1 MRAGSSL
8 PTTFPI
14 TADACRLAKCLERHG
29 DRVQYSVFVVDASPA
44 RMARLRNDMSMIIV
58 AAQDSLLFC
67 DLGLVQNVDDGR
79 FALLGRSRPIMND
92 GSIVV

>member
-44 RMARLRNDMSMIIV
+44 RMARLRNDMCIIV
-58 AAQDSLLFC
+58 AAQGSVLLC

-79 FALLGRSRPIMND
+79 FTLLGRSRPIMND